1 MESKVPFY
9 RSIKTKLSVI
19 VLLASLISLIVIG
32 FMAYR
37 LARYGMTEAGMGQIR
52 DTLEGGYSMVEYYY
66 GRVKANEMTKEEALT
81 EIKQFLCGR
90 IQEIWIKVGNDEDL
104 KQVMAL
110 FKFEDAKNLR
120 LDSEA
125 IIYSGRTIAALN
137 KITKLFVIK
146 DAAFVNTLMTTFN
159 KFDIDTQRKI
169 VNSKYAVKMIYDFS
183 KAAVKIRASGYV
195 WAISGN
201 PGDRFNGQAFEVFH
215 PQIGNVNV
223 WNAKNYLGELVGRKI
238 GSLNGKIDTAG
249 LDEIV
254 RYDYLWK
261 NPTDPVARNKIVLMK
276 YFQPWNWVLCSGL
289 YEDEFFVNLNEIRDI
304 LIIGTILAGIF
315 SFLVTFLTVFRFVKQ
330 IKKLSVIAIQIANK
344 NLTERIPDTN
354 RKDELGLLTGAVKAM
369 QENLLKILTE
379 IMNAAHHVAG
389 SASEISEAADHLAR
403 GSQTQMTSVEQASS
417 AMTALAEILKEITD
431 TTGDVSG
438 KSKDLLSA
446 SEESKHHVESTMESM
461 NKIRSNSQKISQIL
475 GVIGEISFQTNL
487 LALNASVE
495 AARAGEYGRGFAVVA
510 DEVSNLAKKSAEHS
524 KKIED
529 LIKTNFDDVKDGTD
543 VVTNAG
549 KAFGRII
556 ESVSENDMLIKM
568 ITKSVSQQREGSDE
582 VLKAFNSIS
591 DVAHRVGAAS
601 EELAAATE
609 ELKSMAESIKRM
621 FDEFK
626 LSKDTG
632 KKKKKKKRPIQ

>member
-137 KITKLFVIK
+137 KTTKLFVIK